1 MKHRLV
7 VKRFPLKLPL
17 PRWFKCGVARAMAF
31 PFQLYKDKGKKEK
44 NVGETK
50 IPQGFSDLGGGNSTS
65 CYFHPDPLGNDPI

>member
-1 MKHRLV
+1 
-7 VKRFPLKLPL
+7 
-17 PRWFKCGVARAMAF
+17 MAF

-65 CYFHPDPLGNDPI
+65 CYFHPDPLGNDPIWRSHIFQRPTSYHQLVTRTTN